1 MNVQRGDRKNEC
13 YLQQGNQTGRALG
26 GVGGGGGLVGSVY
39 GQFGNDG
46 RLRADVIS
54 GKHSTDRAVS
64 TSREC
69 ARRTAHGLQLNV
81 CFITRISAIRNWFR
95 EYFAQREEKLRLFL
109 TRRKRRSFLTK
120 EVGGLHF

>member
-1 MNVQRGDRKNEC
+1 MLFTTRQSD
-13 YLQQGNQTGRALG
+13 G
-26 GVGGGGGLVGSVY
+26 GWGGGGQGLVGSVY
-39 GQFGNDG
+39 GQFGNG
-46 RLRADVIS
+46 RQIARMLSLETTPHPARS
-54 GKHSTDRAVS
+54 PRRQPHKP
-64 TSREC
+64 
-69 ARRTAHGLQLNV
+69 ARRTTHGLQLNV